1 MARLLVISALVS
13 GCLRRFALA
22 LVVTSLLVACGGDD
36 DSEGAASTTSTTER
50 TATRDVL
57 EILVTNDD
65 GIAGVGLDA
74 LVEALRKEP
83 DVNVTVVAP
92 ADDKTGTGGSTTS
105 GSLVSTPATTIS
117 GYEATAVEGFPA
129 DTIRAALDDLG
140 LKPDLVM
147 SGINLGQNLGH
158 LTKVSGTVGAAL
170 AAGRRG
176 VPSLAVSQG
185 LGNPPDYAKGVEQ
198 ALAWLRSHRD
208 SLKPGVPSAPV
219 TNLNIPTCT
228 SGEVRGVLEVRV
240 ATEGEGEQALA
251 PSDCGSTATGPDD
264 DVEAFHNGYATL
276 SDLPLS

>member
-1 MARLLVISALVS
+1 MLTDLVS
-13 GCLRRFALA
+13 EWLRRSAPALFAA
-22 LVVTSLLVACGGDD
+22 SLLTVVACGGND
-36 DSEGAASTTSTTER
+36 DSVGAASTTSTTER
-50 TATRDVL
+50 IATRDAL

-83 DVNVTVVAP
+83 DVKVTVVAP
-92 ADDKTGTGGSTTS
+92 AGDRTGTGGSTTP
-105 GSLVSTPATTIS
+105 GTLVNRPATTIS

-129 DTIRAALDDLG
+129 DTVRVALDDLG
-140 LKPDLVM
+140 LEPDLVM

-176 VPSLAVSQG
+176 IPALAVSQG
-185 LGNPPDYAKGVEQ
+185 LGSPPDYAAGVAQ
-198 ALAWLRSHRD
+198 ALAWLRRHRD
-208 SLKPGVPSAPV
+208 SLTSGAPTAPV

-228 SGEVRGVLEVRV
+228 TGEVRGVIEVRV
-240 ATEGEGEQALA
+240 ATEEEGGQALA
-251 PSDCGSTATGPDD
+251 PSDCRSTAVDPDD
-264 DVEAFHNGYATL
+264 DVEAFHNGFATL